1 MKKPTVN
8 QFRLDKLK
16 LEKGGSGVEIRFT
29 LENVIGAEH
38 FFDKQTV
45 ISHKIPHPDL
55 MTRLSALKPMLLST
69 SGRKPSMDTM
79 NLYTVTGVSIS
90 GDESKGV
97 IITGTYECLNK
108 TRIAVVT
115 PRIKLDEEIFECEE
129 ELNDVIKVIETEAF
143 KYIFED
149 KQAQLAIEFG
159 NEENEQEAGKDK

>member
-1 MKKPTVN
+1 MKKPTIN
-8 QFRLDKLK
+8 QFKLDKLK

-38 FFDKQTV
+38 FYDKQTV

-55 MTRLSALKPMLLST
+55 MAKLSALKPIMLST

-79 NLYTVTGVSIS
+79 NLYAVNGVNLS
-90 GDESKGV
+90 GDESQGV
-97 IITGTYECLNK
+97 IITGTFECLNK
-108 TRIAVVT
+108 AKIAVVT
-115 PRIKLDEEIFECEE
+115 PRIKLDNDIFECEE
-129 ELNDVIKVIETEAF
+129 ELSETVKSIEIEAF

-159 NEENEQEAGKDK
+159 NEESEQKTE